1 MRSFMLSKVLEKVI
15 ETELGE
21 SL

>member
-1 MRSFMLSKVLEKVI
+1 MLSKVLDKVI